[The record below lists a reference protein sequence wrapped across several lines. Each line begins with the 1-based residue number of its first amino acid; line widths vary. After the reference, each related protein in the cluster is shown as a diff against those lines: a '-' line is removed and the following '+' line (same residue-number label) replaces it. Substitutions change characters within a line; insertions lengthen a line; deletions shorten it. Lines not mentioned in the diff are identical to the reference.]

1 MLLLVQLTAAT
12 PELKLLVP
20 GATVNAV
27 LLSSLLQTTA
37 EEQTP
42 LSIGWRMIDRSHT
55 AASPDCLV
63 LADADATDPVYQLQ
77 PLTAVQQKGTH
88 NLKEICVHT
97 GNYVLQPDELV
108 TVLLDIDTPA

>member
-27 LLSSLLQTTA
+27 LLSSQLQTTGDA
-37 EEQTP
+37 KVP

-77 PLTAVQQKGTH
+77 PLTAIQHKGTY

-97 GNYVLQPDELV
+97 GNYVLQPDEQV
-108 TVLLDIDTPA
+108 TVLLEIEPAA

>member
-20 GATVNAV
+20 GA
-27 LLSSLLQTTA
+27 A
-37 EEQTP
+37 EEQAP
-42 LSIGWRMIDRSHT
+42 LNIGWRMIDRSHT

-77 PLTAVQQKGTH
+77 PLTTVQQKGTH

-97 GNYVLQPDELV
+97 GNYVLQPDEQV